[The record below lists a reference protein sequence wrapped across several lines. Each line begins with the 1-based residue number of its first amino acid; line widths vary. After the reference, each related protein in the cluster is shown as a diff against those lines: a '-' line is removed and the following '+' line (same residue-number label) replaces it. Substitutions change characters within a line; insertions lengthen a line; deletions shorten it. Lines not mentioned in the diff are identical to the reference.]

1 MIAFG
6 QAEGGYHESS
16 SYEGGRRRPIFPTA
30 FGQASFLPE
39 GLPKEVGDVVDKVKE
54 ILEDVETTTREE
66 IRKEAET
73 GATTA
78 TRTPILVIGVLA
90 AAGLALG
97 VVALVRRR

>member
-16 SYEGGRRRPIFPTA
+16 SYEGGRRSIFPTA

-73 GATTA
+73 GATVA